1 MVYVLPIVRRNEK
14 LLGMRM
20 AKSSEI
26 LSDPRDRRLATGA
39 VVCAPLSMVLGVMV
53 HPCFAVVA
61 IVPAAF
67 LSYEV
72 CGGVS
77 WYLFGKD
84 FVFVSKFG
92 LNTPEEERTIRWTD
106 YVLTFLCAIVAILG
120 MFLAGEMVDQI
131 RGENV
136 WKWDR
141 RNAEKAGSVLDLAP
155 CEALSPLRA

>member
-1 MVYVLPIVRRNEK
+1 MGKTARRNEK

-39 VVCAPLSMVLGVMV
+39 VVCAPVAMVLGVMG
-53 HPCFAVVA
+53 HPFVAVVA

-72 CGGVS
+72 CGGGS

-92 LNTPEEERTIRWTD
+92 LNTPEEERAIRWTD

-141 RNAEKAGSVLDLAP
+141 R
-155 CEALSPLRA
+155 